1 MFTIVIRTKRQKF
14 TLALLL
20 SLAVLSAGH
29 NTSSDAFAH
38 SRPKA
43 SKLRAPL
50 TNETSYATTTDDR
63 LIGGDVPI
71 ASWHDQTVEPWAAL
85 LCIHGLGLH
94 KESFAPLGK
103 RLSALGIATYAMDV
117 RGFGSWM
124 NTKEHKQVD
133 FEQTMRDV
141 LASLKAMRQAHPDLP
156 IVILGESMGGAIALQ
171 AAALYPDEIDGLV
184 SCVPSGDRFGNKSTS
199 MKVAMA
205 YVRSPNKPIA
215 IGKKIVKQ
223 ASSDQELRQD
233 WSDDA
238 QARLELSPR
247 ELMQFQLF
255 MNQNLVRAK
264 DIRTTPTLI
273 VQGANDR
280 LVKPQSTIDI
290 FNAVTATQKDLL
302 LLGNSEHLI
311 FEKGQFN
318 DHVVDV
324 LTSWIDRNAGVDEET
339 EAKQEG
345 NHEVVVDARNKQEAK
360 EEKANDSMRAAL
372 GHLDIGRGY
381 LMLGQYVKA
390 RDELQTVLE
399 LARGT
404 SISRDADALLLTL
417 PDEFIAPNI
426 GPSTRAT
433 AEELKLISL
442 SGAMANDKPS
452 VLVFC
457 APWVES
463 CTVLKKDL
471 REILGPFASRVNVV
485 EIDADDAANG
495 ALLTKYGISPLPAVL
510 FLNGRNE
517 VESYILGDD
526 RGALRKAMAK
536 IIDVEKPKD

>member
-1 MFTIVIRTKRQKF
+1 MFTTAPRTHRLKIALF
-14 TLALLL
+14 TTLFLA
-20 SLAVLSAGH
+20 STVVAFS
-29 NTSSDAFAH
+29 TSSDALAH
-38 SRPKA
+38 SRSKS
-43 SKLRAPL
+43 SKLLAPL

-63 LIGGDVPI
+63 VIGGDVPI

-103 RLSALGIATYAMDV
+103 RLSSLGIATYAMDV

-124 NTKEHKQVD
+124 NTKEHRQVD

-171 AAALYPDEIDGLV
+171 AAAIYPDEIDGLIA
-184 SCVPSGDRFGNKSTS
+184 CVPSGDRFGNKSTS

-205 YVRSPNKPIA
+205 FVRSPNKPMA
-215 IGKKIVKQ
+215 IGRKIVKQ
-223 ASSDQELRQD
+223 ASTDQELRQD
-233 WSDDA
+233 WSDDT

-264 DIRTTPTLI
+264 DIRSTPTLI
-273 VQGANDR
+273 VQGANDH

-290 FNAVTATQKDLL
+290 FNAISAPQKDLL

-345 NHEVVVDARNKQEAK
+345 KHEVILDARNKQEAAQ
-360 EEKANDSMRAAL
+360 EKANDSMRAAL

-381 LMLGQYVKA
+381 LMLGQYSKA
-390 RDELQTVLE
+390 RDELQIVLE

-404 SISRDADALLLTL
+404 AISRDADALLLSL

-433 AEELKLISL
+433 AEELKLMSL

-452 VLVFC
+452 VLIFC

-463 CTVLKKDL
+463 CAVLKKDL

-485 EIDADDAANG
+485 EIDADDAQNG
-495 ALLTKYGISPLPAVL
+495 ALLKKYSISPLPAVL

-526 RGALRKAMAK
+526 RGALRKALGK
-536 IIDVEKPKD
+536 IIDVENSKD